1 VRDSVSLTVA
11 DTMPSPVQS
20 VAPRDVDARERIVLD
35 HDAVTGTRLKYYLQA
50 ADVEYWTDLWKQA
63 GDTSYVRASHG
74 HLPHQLR
81 QTFRRWAKRGGRTL
95 EAGCGLG
102 HFTVAANALGYQ
114 AEGLD
119 WSAET
124 IEMIRQRFPSIPWHV
139 GDVRSLE
146 FATDS
151 FDTVYSPGVC
161 EHFIEGPITVLSETY
176 RILRRG
182 GVAIVSTPCFSAW
195 MQRHVDRVTR
205 GGRGT
210 DREFYQYAF
219 TPDGLT
225 TVLRRLGFEVVQV
238 RPYDALDTF
247 VRYAG
252 WRLPPRLA
260 HVAAGLMDYVP
271 VLRDWG
277 TTCIWVARKC

>member
-1 VRDSVSLTVA
+1 MHESVSLTVA
-11 DTMPSPVQS
+11 DAMPTPGQPAAS
-20 VAPRDVDARERIVLD
+20 RDASTRERIVVD
-35 HDAVTGTRLKYYLQA
+35 HNAVTGPRLKYYLQA
-50 ADVEYWTDLWKQA
+50 ADAEYWTDLWKQA
-63 GDTSYVRASHG
+63 GETSYVRASRG

-119 WSAET
+119 WSAPT
-124 IEMIRQRFPSIPWHV
+124 IDMMRQRFPSIPWRV
-139 GDVRSLE
+139 GDVRRLE
-146 FATDS
+146 FATGS

-161 EHFIEGPITVLSETY
+161 EHFVEGPITVLSETH

-182 GVAIVSTPCFSAW
+182 GIAIVSTPCFSQW
-195 MQRHVDRVTR
+195 MQRHVDRVAR
-205 GGRGT
+205 GGHGA

-219 TPDGLT
+219 TPDGLAR
-225 TVLRRLGFEVVQV
+225 VIAGLGFEVVQV
-238 RPYDALDTF
+238 RPYAALDTF
-247 VRYAG
+247 IQHAG
-252 WRLPPRLA
+252 WRLPARLA

-271 VLRDWG
+271 VVRDWG
-277 TTCIWVARKC
+277 STCIWVARKC

>member
-1 VRDSVSLTVA
+1 VHESVSVTA
-11 DTMPSPVQS
+11 RSSPVQS
-20 VAPRDVDARERIVLD
+20 VASRDVGARERIVLD
-35 HDAVTGTRLKYYLQA
+35 QDAVTGPRLAYYRQA

-63 GDTSYVRASHG
+63 GETSYVRASRG

-102 HFTVAANALGYQ
+102 HFTVAADALGYQ

-124 IEMIRQRFPSIPWHV
+124 IETIRHKFPSIPWHV
-139 GDVRSLE
+139 GDVRRLE
-146 FATDS
+146 FASES

-161 EHFIEGPITVLSETY
+161 EHFIEGPITVLSETH

-182 GVAIVSTPCFSAW
+182 GVAIVSTPCFNAW
-195 MQRHVDRVTR
+195 QQRHVDRVTR

-210 DREFYQYAF
+210 DGEFYQYAF
-219 TPDGLT
+219 TPEGLT
-225 TVLRRLGFEVVQV
+225 TLLTGLGFEVVQV
-238 RPYDALDTF
+238 RPYAALDTF
-247 VRYAG
+247 IHDAA
-252 WRLPPRLA
+252 WHLPPRLA
-260 HVAAGLMDYVP
+260 HVAAGLTDYVP
-271 VLRDWG
+271 VVRDWG
-277 TTCIWVARKC
+277 SACIWVARKC

>member
-1 VRDSVSLTVA
+1 MRESVLTAA
-11 DTMPSPVQS
+11 DAMPSSVQS
-20 VAPRDVDARERIVLD
+20 VTPRGVSARERIVLD
-35 HDAVTGTRLKYYLQA
+35 HDAVTGPRLTYYLQA

-63 GDTSYVRASHG
+63 GETSYVRASRG

-102 HFTVAANALGYQ
+102 HFTVAANALGYR

-124 IEMIRQRFPSIPWHV
+124 IETIRQRFPSIPWHV

-146 FATDS
+146 FATES

-161 EHFIEGPITVLSETY
+161 EHFIEGPITVLSETH

-182 GVAIVSTPCFSAW
+182 GVAIVSTPCFNRW
-195 MQRHVDRVTR
+195 QQRHVGRVTS
-205 GGRGT
+205 GGRGA

-225 TVLRRLGFEVVQV
+225 TLLRRLGFEVVQV
-238 RPYDALDTF
+238 RPYAALDTF
-247 VRYAG
+247 IRHAG
-252 WRLPPRLA
+252 WHLPPRLA

-271 VLRDWG
+271 VVRDWG
-277 TTCIWVARKC
+277 STCIWVARKC

>member
-1 VRDSVSLTVA
+1 VRESVSLTAA
-11 DTMPSPVQS
+11 DALASPVQS
-20 VAPRDVDARERIVLD
+20 VVPPHVGTKERIVLD
-35 HDAVTGTRLKYYLQA
+35 HDAVTGARLKYYLQA

-63 GDTSYVRASHG
+63 GETSYVRASRG

-81 QTFRRWAKRGGRTL
+81 QTFRRWAKRDGRTL

-102 HFTVAANALGYQ
+102 HFTIAANALGYQ

-124 IEMIRQRFPSIPWHV
+124 IDTIRQKFPSIPWHV

-146 FATDS
+146 FATES

-161 EHFIEGPITVLSETY
+161 EHFIEGPTTVLSETH

-182 GVAIVSTPCFSAW
+182 GVAIVSTPCFNAW
-195 MQRHVDRVTR
+195 QQRHVDRVTR
-205 GGRGT
+205 GGRGP
-210 DREFYQYAF
+210 DGEFYQYAF

-225 TVLRRLGFEVVQV
+225 TVLRRIGFEVLQV
-238 RPYDALDTF
+238 RPYAALDTF
-247 VRYAG
+247 IRDTG

-260 HVAAGLMDYVP
+260 HVAAGLVDYVP
-271 VLRDWG
+271 VVRDWG
-277 TTCIWVARKC
+277 STCIWVARKC

>member
-1 VRDSVSLTVA
+1 VRESVGLTAA
-11 DTMPSPVQS
+11 DGMPSPVQS
-20 VAPRDVDARERIVLD
+20 VAPRDVGARERIVVD
-35 HDAVTGTRLKYYLQA
+35 HDADTGTRLAYYLQA

-63 GDTSYVRASHG
+63 GETSYVRASRG

-102 HFTVAANALGYQ
+102 HFTVAANALGYR

-124 IEMIRQRFPSIPWHV
+124 IETIRQKFPSIPWHV

-146 FATDS
+146 FATES

-161 EHFIEGPITVLSETY
+161 EHFIEGPITVLSETH

-182 GVAIVSTPCFSAW
+182 GVAIVSTPCFNRW
-195 MQRHVDRVTR
+195 QQRHVARVTR

-225 TVLRRLGFEVVQV
+225 TLLRRLGFEVVQV
-238 RPYDALDTF
+238 RPYAALDTF
-247 VRYAG
+247 IRYAG
-252 WRLPPRLA
+252 WHLPPRLG

-271 VLRDWG
+271 VVRDWG
-277 TTCIWVARKC
+277 STCIWVARKC

>member
-1 VRDSVSLTVA
+1 VRESVGLTAA
-11 DTMPSPVQS
+11 DAMPSPVQS
-20 VAPRDVDARERIVLD
+20 VAPRDVGARERIVLD
-35 HDAVTGTRLKYYLQA
+35 HDADTGTRLAYYLQA

-63 GDTSYVRASHG
+63 GETSYARASRG

-102 HFTVAANALGYQ
+102 HFTVAANALGYR

-124 IEMIRQRFPSIPWHV
+124 IETIRQRFPSIPWHV

-146 FATDS
+146 FATES

-161 EHFIEGPITVLSETY
+161 EHFIEGPITVLSETH

-182 GVAIVSTPCFSAW
+182 GVAIVSTPCFNRW
-195 MQRHVDRVTR
+195 QQRHVARVTR

-225 TVLRRLGFEVVQV
+225 TLLRRLGFEVVQV
-238 RPYDALDTF
+238 RPYAALDTF
-247 VRYAG
+247 IRYAG
-252 WRLPPRLA
+252 WHLPPRLA

-271 VLRDWG
+271 VVRDWG
-277 TTCIWVARKC
+277 STCIWVARKC

>member
-1 VRDSVSLTVA
+1 MRESVSLTVA
-11 DTMPSPVQS
+11 DAMSTPMQS
-20 VAPRDVDARERIVLD
+20 VAAGDVTARERIVLD
-35 HDAVTGTRLKYYLQA
+35 HDAVTGPRLAYYLQA
-50 ADVEYWTDLWKQA
+50 ADVEYWTDLWKRA
-63 GDTSYVRASHG
+63 GEASYVRASRG

-102 HFTVAANALGYQ
+102 HFTVAADALGYQ

-124 IEMIRQRFPSIPWHV
+124 IETIRQTFPSIPWHV

-146 FATDS
+146 FATES

-161 EHFIEGPITVLSETY
+161 EHFIEGPITVLSETH

-182 GVAIVSTPCFSAW
+182 GFAIVSTPCFNAW
-195 MQRHVDRVTR
+195 QQRHVDRVTR
-205 GGRGT
+205 GGRGA
-210 DREFYQYAF
+210 DGEFYQFAF

-225 TVLRRLGFEVVQV
+225 TVLRQLGFEVVQV
-238 RPYDALDTF
+238 RPYAALDTF
-247 VRYAG
+247 IQCAG
-252 WRLPPRLA
+252 WRVPAGLA

-271 VLRDWG
+271 VVRDWG
-277 TTCIWVARKC
+277 STCIWVARKC

>member
-1 VRDSVSLTVA
+1 MREPLSLTVA
-11 DTMPSPVQS
+11 DAVPSSAQS
-20 VAPRDVDARERIVLD
+20 VAPPDVGTRERIVLE
-35 HDAVTGTRLKYYLQA
+35 HDAITGPRLKYYVQA
-50 ADVEYWTDLWKQA
+50 ADVEYWTDLWRQA
-63 GDTSYVRASHG
+63 GQPSYVRAKRG

-124 IEMIRQRFPSIPWHV
+124 IATIRQTFPAIPWHV
-139 GDVRSLE
+139 GDVRRLE
-146 FATDS
+146 FAAES

-161 EHFIEGPITVLSETY
+161 EHFIEGPVPVLSETH

-182 GVAIVSTPCFSAW
+182 GIAIVSTPCFSSW
-195 MQRHVDRVTR
+195 QQRHVDRVTR
-205 GGRGT
+205 GGHGAE
-210 DREFYQYAF
+210 REFYQYAF
-219 TPDGLT
+219 TPDGLR
-225 TVLRRLGFEVVQV
+225 TVLTQLGFEVVQV
-238 RPYDALDTF
+238 RPYAALDTF
-247 VRYAG
+247 IRYAG
-252 WRLPPRLA
+252 WRVPARLA
-260 HVAAGLMDYVP
+260 HVVAGLMDYVP
-271 VLRDWG
+271 VVRDWG

>member
-1 VRDSVSLTVA
+1 VRESVNLTVA
-11 DTMPSPVQS
+11 DAIPSQVQS
-20 VAPRDVDARERIVLD
+20 VDARDARTRERIVVD
-35 HDAVTGTRLKYYLQA
+35 QNAVTGTRLKYYMQP
-50 ADVEYWTDLWKQA
+50 ADVDYWTDLWKQA
-63 GDTSYVRASHG
+63 GETSYVRASRG

-102 HFTVAANALGYQ
+102 HFTVAAHALGYQ

-119 WSAET
+119 WSADT
-124 IEMIRQRFPSIPWHV
+124 IETMRQRFPSIPWRV
-139 GDVRSLE
+139 GDVRKLE
-146 FATDS
+146 FANAS

-161 EHFIEGPITVLSETY
+161 EHFIEGPITVLSETH

-182 GVAIVSTPCFSAW
+182 GIAIVSTPCFNAW
-195 MQRHVDRVTR
+195 HQRHVDRVTR
-205 GGRGT
+205 GGHGA

-225 TVLRRLGFEVVQV
+225 RVLAGLGFEVVQV
-238 RPYDALDTF
+238 RPYAALDTF
-247 VRYAG
+247 IQHAG
-252 WRLPPRLA
+252 WRFPPRLA

-271 VLRDWG
+271 VVRNWG
-277 TTCIWVARKC
+277 STCIWVARKC

>member
-1 VRDSVSLTVA
+1 MRELANLAATDV
-11 DTMPSPVQS
+11 MPVPVQS
-20 VAPRDVDARERIVLD
+20 VAPTDAGTRQRIVVE
-35 HDAVTGTRLKYYLQA
+35 HDAVTGPRLAYYLQA
-50 ADVEYWTDLWKQA
+50 ADVDYWTDLWKQA
-63 GDTSYVRASHG
+63 GEPSYARACRG

-119 WSAET
+119 WSADT
-124 IEMIRQRFPSIPWHV
+124 IDTMRQRFPSIPWRV
-139 GDVRSLE
+139 GDVRRLE
-146 FATDS
+146 FATES

-161 EHFIEGPITVLSETY
+161 EHFIEGPVKVLSETH

-182 GVAIVSTPCFSAW
+182 GVAIVSTPCFNAW
-195 MQRHVDRVTR
+195 QQRHVDRVTR
-205 GGRGT
+205 GVRGA

-225 TVLRRLGFEVVQV
+225 RVLRGIGFEVVQV
-238 RPYDALDTF
+238 RPYAALDTLIQH
-247 VRYAG
+247 AD
-252 WRLPPRLA
+252 WRLPRRLA
-260 HVAAGLMDYVP
+260 HVTAGLMDYVP
-271 VLRDWG
+271 VVRDWG
-277 TTCIWVARKC
+277 STCIWVARKC

>member
-1 VRDSVSLTVA
+1 VRESASLTVA
-11 DTMPSPVQS
+11 DAMPSPVQS
-20 VAPRDVDARERIVLD
+20 VVSPDVGPRQRIVVE

-50 ADVEYWTDLWKQA
+50 ADVEYWTDLWRQA
-63 GDTSYVRASHG
+63 GKTSYVRASRG

-124 IEMIRQRFPSIPWHV
+124 IETIRQKFPSIPWHV

-146 FATDS
+146 FATES

-161 EHFIEGPITVLSETY
+161 EHFIEGPITVLSETH

-182 GVAIVSTPCFSAW
+182 GIAIVSTPCFNAW
-195 MQRHVDRVTR
+195 LQRNVDRATL
-205 GGRGT
+205 GGRGA
-210 DREFYQYAF
+210 DCEFYQYAF

-225 TVLRRLGFEVVQV
+225 TVLRRLGFEIVQV
-238 RPYDALDTF
+238 RPYAALDTF
-247 VRYAG
+247 IQFA
-252 WRLPPRLA
+252 W
-260 HVAAGLMDYVP
+260 HS
-271 VLRDWG
+271 LRR
-277 TTCIWVARKC
+277 A